1 MKIKI
6 IFFLL
11 PLFIF
16 AQKNEKTLS
25 QKITKD
31 ISVNY
36 VLQFPDDYKKEKHDW
51 PLIVFLH
58 GSGERGNDLSKL
70 SIHGPLKYVE
80 NGNKLDAVI
89 LAPQCPEKQ
98 VWDMDVLTTL
108 IKEVV
113 LKHRINFTRVYLTG
127 LSMGGYG
134 TWELALEHP
143 EMFAAVAPICGR
155 INYTFSENA
164 SKLKDKPVWVFHGAK
179 DEVVPIANSGK
190 MVKALQNAGGN
201 PKFTI
206 FPEAGHD
213 SWSKPYSNPDF
224 YTWLLFQEQKIMKKH

>member
-16 AQKNEKTLS
+16 AQNDHKTLS
-25 QKITKD
+25 KNISKN
-31 ISVNY
+31 ISVDY
-36 VLQFPDDYKKEKHDW
+36 VLHFPDNYKKEKHDW

-89 LAPQCPEKQ
+89 LAPQCPEKEI
-98 VWDMDVLTTL
+98 WDMDVLTTL

-143 EMFAAVAPICGR
+143 EMFAAIAPICAR
-155 INYTFSENA
+155 VDYVFLENA
-164 SKLKDKPVWVFHGAK
+164 SKLKDKPLWVFHGAK
-179 DEVVPIANSGK
+179 DQVVPVSNSER
-190 MVKALQNAGGN
+190 MVQALKNAGGN
-201 PKFTI
+201 PKFII
-206 FPEAGHD
+206 FPEEGHD
-213 SWSKPYSNPDF
+213 SWSKPYSDPEF
-224 YTWLLFQEQKIMKKH
+224 YAWLLSHEQKLVKKS

>member
-1 MKIKI
+1 MKIKLI
-6 IFFLL
+6 LFFL
-11 PLFIF
+11 PLLIF
-16 AQKNEKTLS
+16 AQKDEKTLT
-25 QKITKD
+25 KNITKN

-36 VLQFPDDYKKEKHDW
+36 VLQFPDAYNKEKHDW

-58 GSGERGNDLSKL
+58 GSGERGDDLSKL

-98 VWDMDVLTTL
+98 IWDMDVLSTL
-108 IKEVV
+108 IKEIV

-134 TWELALEHP
+134 TWELSIKHP
-143 EMFAAVAPICGR
+143 EMFAAIAPICGR
-155 INYTFSENA
+155 INYTFIENIR
-164 SKLKDKPVWVFHGAK
+164 KLKDKPIWVFHGGK
-179 DEVVPIANSGK
+179 DEVVPVSNSK
-190 MVKALQNAGGN
+190 RIVKALKNVDAD

-213 SWSKPYSNPDF
+213 SWSKPYSDPEF
-224 YTWLLFQEQKIMKKH
+224 YAWLLSQEQKVY

>member
-25 QKITKD
+25 QKITKN

-179 DEVVPIANSGK
+179 DEVVSIANSEK
-190 MVKALQNAGGN
+190 MVKALKNAGGN

-213 SWSKPYSNPDF
+213 SWSKPYSDVDF